1 MLFRYH
7 DRLEGDARRWVEK
20 GLVDEAT
27 AERLLDESRSQT
39 RGYSFTSIVVLLGV
53 VCLCFAAMTF
63 VAANWEDMPK
73 LVRVGLIMT
82 GLWAAYA
89 MAVAARVKGHP
100 AIANSFV
107 VLGCGLF
114 GAGIML
120 IGQMYHLQGRPVD
133 AVLMWA
139 AGSIAAAFLLRS
151 AAALWLSIVLITLWF
166 YLSDLQTWE
175 LGVKTAEVNY
185 AYLGLWGLCAG
196 LALWLRSRL
205 SAHLLAIGMII
216 WLFVTV
222 AILRERHDTLSY
234 VFALY
239 GAFFVVIAAAL
250 ASLDRGGLL
259 HGFEPAVVAYAIICI
274 GLMTAVWIIGEDEIL
289 RERSPY
295 WSSSLVAMGLMIL
308 PALVLLGAAVTQG
321 WRSTYDIAF
330 CAIWIAVALFTVS
343 SIGIEVPYLADA
355 YALALSVWVIRMGL
369 RQGMNT
375 VTRLGYAAFAGVM
388 LIIYFRTTG
397 TLLGTS
403 GFYLTAGLLMVLG
416 ALFLPRLMQFGRTTP
431 GAAP

>member
-27 AERLLDESRSQT
+27 AGRLLDESRSQT

-63 VAANWEDMPK
+63 VAANWEEMPK

-100 AIANSFV
+100 AIADSFV

-222 AILRERHDTLSY
+222 AILSERHDTLSY

-259 HGFEPAVVAYAIICI
+259 YGFEPAVVAYTIICI
-274 GLMTAVWIIGEDEIL
+274 GLMTAVWIVGEDEIL
-289 RERSPY
+289 RARSPY
-295 WSSSLVAMGLMIL
+295 WGTARGPLGSMLLQAVALS
-308 PALVLLGAAVTQG
+308 AAAITQG
-321 WRSTYDIAF
+321 W
-330 CAIWIAVALFTVS
+330 
-343 SIGIEVPYLADA
+343 G
-355 YALALSVWVIRMGL
+355 
-369 RQGMNT
+369 
-375 VTRLGYAAFAGVM
+375 
-388 LIIYFRTTG
+388 G
-397 TLLGTS
+397 TNDN
-403 GFYLTAGLLMVLG
+403 A
-416 ALFLPRLMQFGRTTP
+416 
-431 GAAP
+431 